1 MNKEYWLTRDK
12 YGDYSLFD
20 EEPTLDDDGCY
31 RSNHGCLTCIFIK
44 DAGLNIGEKI
54 KLVNYG
60 NRK

>member
-1 MNKEYWLTRDK
+1 MEYWLTRDK

-54 KLVNYG
+54 KLTAN
-60 NRK
+60 